1 MGVLKGRDRMTHGG
15 IVSLTL
21 WRRGHARSRDGL
33 AGGLVDLLAGG
44 GPSLCGSWLM
54 DAGRVTYS

>member
-21 WRRGHARSRDGL
+21 YGG
-33 AGGLVDLLAGG
+33 AGMREAEMV
-44 GPSLCGSWLM
+44 
-54 DAGRVTYS
+54 